1 MTHTRVPTSH
11 SHDMDAVH
19 DEITRLPQLSRALV
33 AVAFVVAFA
42 LNPLFAFDDA
52 VAFCPRD
59 VLFRAQ
65 FHRVFA
71 HALHVDG
78 PLSGVALAVAA
89 ARIVAP
95 FERERGTLR
104 CAWDGCVAVALANG
118 TACVI
123 AVLLGGVFP
132 RILAENY
139 LFGTGA
145 FEGMFVVFARECART
160 PTNVLTFPAIGA
172 TIPARRAPFIF
183 GLAAMFLGG
192 NALELVSCV
201 YVGHAWGSGLG
212 FTWATASDG
221 YLADLENAPQNRW
234 LLGTNYVAVNGQ
246 TLPVS
251 REGASGTSTGAF
263 TDGFLAAVSNFVREV
278 QGRVSAAFARFRR
291 EDAESLDEPST
302 ASAPPEASATADT
315 RPKPTTR
322 EERAAA
328 FAAAFDRRRDG
339 DGASPT

>member
-1 MTHTRVPTSH
+1 
-11 SHDMDAVH
+11 MDAIH
-19 DEITRLPQLSRALV
+19 DEIARLPQLSRALV
-33 AVAFVVAFA
+33 ALAFIVAFA
-42 LNPLFAFDDA
+42 LNPLFAFDD
-52 VAFCPRD
+52 VVCMCPRD

-65 FHRVFA
+65 LHRVFA

-78 PLSGVALAVAA
+78 PLSGLALAVAA

-104 CAWDGCVAVALANG
+104 CAWDGCAGVALANG
-118 TACVI
+118 TACVL

-132 RILAENY
+132 GILAENY

-160 PTNVLTFPAIGA
+160 PTNALTFPAIGA

-183 GLAAMFLGG
+183 GLVAMFLGG
-192 NALELVSCV
+192 NALELVSCA

-212 FTWATASDG
+212 FTWAAASDG
-221 YLADLENAPQNRW
+221 YLADLENAPQHRW
-234 LLGTNYVAVNGQ
+234 LLGANYVAVNGQ

-251 REGASGTSTGAF
+251 REGASGSSSAF
-263 TDGFLAAVSNFVREV
+263 TDGVLAAVSNFVREAR
-278 QGRVSAAFARFRR
+278 GRAATALARFRR
-291 EDAESLDEPST
+291 EDAAPSDEPST
-302 ASAPPEASATADT
+302 ASAPPEASASADT
-315 RPKPTTR
+315 RPKPSTR

-328 FAAAFDRRRDG
+328 FAAAFERRRDG
-339 DGASPT
+339 DGASPA

>member
-1 MTHTRVPTSH
+1 
-11 SHDMDAVH
+11 MDAIH
-19 DEITRLPQLSRALV
+19 DEVARLPPLSRALV
-33 AVAFVVAFA
+33 VLAFVVAFA
-42 LNPLFAFDDA
+42 LNPLLAFDDV
-52 VAFCPRD
+52 VAMCPRD

-65 FHRVFA
+65 VHRLFT

-78 PLSGVALAVAA
+78 PLSGVVLALAA
-89 ARIVAP
+89 ARVVAP

-104 CAWDGCVAVALANG
+104 TAWDGFAAVALANG

-123 AVLLGGVFP
+123 AVLVGGLFP
-132 RILAENY
+132 AMLAENY

-160 PTNVLTFPAIGA
+160 PTNALTVPAFGA

-183 GLAAMFLGG
+183 GLLAMFFGG
-192 NALELVSCV
+192 NALELVACA
-201 YVGHAWGSGLG
+201 YVGHAWGSGLA
-212 FTWATASDG
+212 FTWAVASDG
-221 YLADLENAPQNRW
+221 YLADFENAPQNRW
-234 LLGTNYVAVNGQ
+234 MLGANYVAVNGQ

-251 REGASGTSTGAF
+251 REGANDASSTFA
-263 TDGFLAAVSNFVREV
+263 DGVLASLSNVVRDMR
-278 QGRVSAAFARFRR
+278 GRASAAFARFRR
-291 EDAESLDEPST
+291 EETNSSAETATPS
-302 ASAPPEASATADT
+302 AAPEASASADN

-339 DGASPT
+339 DDGASPA